1 MVLYA
6 SNWRNGDLR
15 TIIIIIDNLDSE
27 QINDLNRRYGVS
39 GLDPSNTLIVT
50 HLWDTSNLL
59 PTPTPTE
66 TPIPPPTAVPTS
78 TSTAQPDTQPGT
90 ILKPGDIWYQ
100 GGMEIRLKNP
110 TFVPGCN
117 GILGFEFTI
126 INNTGGEIVTNISG
140 LDFAISDNAGQ
151 SYSDVWIREG
161 SASESCYGNRLNRME
176 IRSMTAGQR
185 IDIAVRV
192 LGKPAQNVSQ
202 FTLTIYQAGRIH
214 NAAWVIEVPK

>member
-1 MVLYA
+1 
-6 SNWRNGDLR
+6 
-15 TIIIIIDNLDSE
+15 
-27 QINDLNRRYGVS
+27 
-39 GLDPSNTLIVT
+39 
-50 HLWDTSNLL
+50 
-59 PTPTPTE
+59 
-66 TPIPPPTAVPTS
+66 
-78 TSTAQPDTQPGT
+78 
-90 ILKPGDIWYQ
+90 
-100 GGMEIRLKNP
+100 MEIRLKNP

-202 FTLTIYQAGRIH
+202 FTLTIYQAGRIR